1 MTTDAAPG
9 IETAPRQRRPV
20 LVTISIVLVYI
31 SGVGNTVLGVLVL
44 LSRYD
49 VQGDDAILTTSLLG
63 AGIIL
68 LGLLTIAGA
77 SSLSRGSRLAR
88 ILITL
93 YFGIQTV
100 LHILTIVDSDTWDVS
115 TTIQIMLE
123 LFAIVVLW
131 LPPGSRYFDAAADDP
146 VRPAAS

>member
-115 TTIQIMLE
+115 TTVQIVLE
-123 LFAIVVLW
+123 LFAIAVLW
-131 LPPGSRYFDAAADDP
+131 LPPGSRYFGAAPDDA
-146 VRPAAS
+146 VRPAA